1 LRYSLD
7 RLPAACHLKRAG
19 REPDCGEFPMSRSLK
34 SISVATVLF
43 AFVLSLHAQT
53 PAKHAMTF
61 DDLMAVQRVGEPQI
75 SPDGRAVVY
84 TVGTADMDANR
95 VAHDIWVVP
104 TAPGSQPRRL
114 TQTGH
119 DTRPQ
124 WSPDGKSIAFLSSR
138 EGAPQVY
145 VMSAQGG
152 NAKKITSLS
161 TGADNEKWSPDGRW
175 VAFTS
180 SVFPDC
186 AGDACNRA
194 RDDAAE
200 KSKVKA
206 RVYDHLLYRHWVHWS
221 DGKRSHLFLVA
232 ANGGAPR
239 DVTPRAD
246 YDVPPDERGDANDF
260 AFSPDGK
267 ELCFTAVTDRP
278 EAISTNGDLFV
289 VPTSGG
295 EPKRITS
302 NPGFDGHPSYSP
314 DGRFIAYHSQKT
326 PEYESDR
333 WRLMLYD
340 RTAGT
345 DAEVAGS
352 LDRNVDEIVWSPDS
366 KEIYFTATSEAEQ
379 PIYEIAAAPGSTA
392 QEILKDSFNESIS
405 FSKDGATVAFLRSSV
420 AAPAEVFASR
430 SDGTGARQISTHNA
444 ARLASIDMSPP
455 ESFWYEG
462 AGGTRIHGM
471 LIRPP
476 HFDPSRKYPLLLLV
490 HGGPQSLWTDSW
502 GYRWNEELFAAP
514 GYVAVMINPRGSTG
528 YGQKFTDE
536 ITDDWG
542 GRVYE
547 DLMKGVDYVIGKYSF
562 IDQSRVAAAGGSY
575 GGYMIDWMATHTGRF
590 KVLISHAGVYDKTSM
605 YGATEEL
612 WFEEHDM
619 AGTPWTHPES
629 YQKWS
634 PSTYAGD
641 LSKYRTPTL
650 VICGELDYRVPYT
663 QSLEFFTALQR
674 QNVPSKLVVY
684 PDEGHWIL
692 KPQNSQLWYKTFSDW
707 LAAYLE

>member
-1 LRYSLD
+1 MHLKPKSLVYSLIV
-7 RLPAACHLKRAG
+7 LASSARAQ
-19 REPDCGEFPMSRSLK
+19 
-34 SISVATVLF
+34 A
-43 AFVLSLHAQT
+43 

-84 TVGTADMDANR
+84 TVGTTDMETNR
-95 VAHDIWVVP
+95 IAHNIWVVS
-104 TAPGSQPRRL
+104 TAPGSQPRQL
-114 TQTGH
+114 TQSGH

-138 EGAPQVY
+138 EGAIQVY
-145 VMSAQGG
+145 VMPAQGG

-175 VAFTS
+175 LAFTS

-186 AGDACNRA
+186 ADDACNRA

-206 RVYDHLLYRHWVHWS
+206 RSYDHLLYRHWVHWS

-239 DVTPRAD
+239 DLTVHAD

-278 EAISTNGDLFV
+278 EAISTNGDLFLV
-289 VPTSGG
+289 STSGG
-295 EPKRITS
+295 DAKRITT
-302 NPGFDGHPSYSP
+302 NPGFDGHPGYSP
-314 DGRFIAYHSQKT
+314 DGRFIAYRSQKT

-340 RTAGT
+340 RAGGT
-345 DAEVAGS
+345 HTEVAES
-352 LDRNVDEIVWSPDS
+352 FDRSVEEIVWSPDS
-366 KEIYFTATSEAEQ
+366 KEIFFTATTEAEQ
-379 PIYEIAAAPGSTA
+379 PVYEIAAGPGSTPR
-392 QEILKDSFNESIS
+392 EIMKDSFNESVS
-405 FSKDGATVAFLRSSV
+405 VSADGGTLAFLRSSLV
-420 AAPAEVFASR
+420 APAEVFTSR
-430 SDGTGARQISTHNA
+430 SDGGATRQLSEHNA
-444 ARLASIDMSPP
+444 ARLASIDMNPP

-462 AGGTRIHGM
+462 AGGTRVQGM

-476 HFDPSRKYPLLLLV
+476 HFDASKKYPLLLLI
-490 HGGPQSLWTDSW
+490 HGGPQSLWADSW

-514 GYVAVMINPRGSTG
+514 GYVAAMINPRGSTG

-547 DLMKGVDYVIGKYSF
+547 DLMKGVDYVIGNYPYV
-562 IDQSRVAAAGGSY
+562 DGNRVAAAGGSY

-590 KVLISHAGVYDKTSM
+590 KVLISHAGVYDKTPM

-634 PSTYAGD
+634 PSTYAGE
-641 LSKYRTPTL
+641 LSKYKTPTL

-663 QSLEFFTALQR
+663 QSLEFFTAMQR

-692 KPQNSQLWYKTFSDW
+692 KPQNSRLWYKTFFDW

>member
-1 LRYSLD
+1 M
-7 RLPAACHLKRAG
+7 HLK
-19 REPDCGEFPMSRSLK
+19 SRPKSLVFFL
-34 SISVATVLF
+34 IAVASS
-43 AFVLSLHAQT
+43 AWAQG
-53 PAKHAMTF
+53 PSKHAMTF

-75 SPDGRAVVY
+75 SPDGRDVAY
-84 TVGTADMDANR
+84 TVGTTDMDTNR
-95 VAHDIWVVP
+95 IAHNIWVVS
-104 TAPGSQPRRL
+104 TSPGSQPRQL
-114 TQTGH
+114 TQSGH

-138 EGAPQVY
+138 EGPLQVY
-145 VMSAQGG
+145 VMRAQGG

-161 TGADNEKWSPDGRW
+161 TGADNEKWAPDGRW
-175 VAFTS
+175 LAFTS

-186 AGDACNRA
+186 ADDACNRA

-206 RVYDHLLYRHWVHWS
+206 RVYDHLLFRHWVHWS

-239 DVTPRAD
+239 DVTPHAD

-260 AFSPDGK
+260 AFSPDSK

-289 VPTSGG
+289 VSTSGG
-295 EPKRITS
+295 EAKRITS
-302 NPGFDGHPSYSP
+302 NPGFDGHPAYSP
-314 DGRFIAYHSQKT
+314 DGRFVAYHSQKT

-340 RTAGT
+340 RAGGT
-345 DAEVAGS
+345 HTEIAES
-352 LDRNVDEIVWSPDS
+352 FDRSVDEIVWSLDS
-366 KEIYFTATSEAEQ
+366 KRIYFTAVNEAEQ
-379 PIYEIAAAPGSTA
+379 PVYEIAATPGSTP
-392 QEILKDSFNESIS
+392 QEIVKNSFNEGIS
-405 FSKDGATVAFLRSSV
+405 LSADGSTLAFLRTSLI
-420 AAPAEVFASR
+420 APTEVFTSR
-430 SDGTGARQISTHNA
+430 SDGSIARQLSEHNA
-444 ARLASIDMSPP
+444 ARLASIDMNPP
-455 ESFWYEG
+455 EPFWYEG
-462 AGGTRIHGM
+462 AGGTRVQGM

-476 HFDPSRKYPLLLLV
+476 HFDVSKKYPLLLLI

-547 DLMKGVDYVIGKYSF
+547 DLMKGVDYVAGNYSYV
-562 IDQSRVAAAGGSY
+562 DASRVAAAGGSY
-575 GGYMIDWMATHTGRF
+575 GGYMIDWIATHTGRF
-590 KVLISHAGVYDKTSM
+590 KVLISHAGVYDKTAM

-634 PSTYAGD
+634 PSTYAGN
-641 LSKYRTPTL
+641 LGKYKTPTL

-692 KPQNSQLWYKTFSDW
+692 KPQNSRLWYKTFFEW

>member
-1 LRYSLD
+1 M
-7 RLPAACHLKRAG
+7 HLKRRPG
-19 REPDCGEFPMSRSLK
+19 IVVFSLIVIA
-34 SISVATVLF
+34 SS
-43 AFVLSLHAQT
+43 AQAQA
-53 PAKHAMTF
+53 PAKHSLTF

-84 TVGTADMDANR
+84 SVGTTDMDTNR
-95 VAHDIWVVP
+95 VAHNIWVAS
-104 TAPGSQPRRL
+104 TAPGNQPRQL
-114 TQTGH
+114 TQSGH

-138 EGAPQVY
+138 EGVTQVY
-145 VMSAQGG
+145 VMPAQGG
-152 NAKKITSLS
+152 NEKKITSLS
-161 TGADNEKWSPDGRW
+161 TGADNEKWAPDGRSI
-175 VAFTS
+175 AFTS

-186 AGDACNRA
+186 ADDACNRA

-206 RVYDHLLYRHWVHWS
+206 RSYDHLLYRHWVHWS

-232 ANGGAPR
+232 ASGGAPR
-239 DVTPRAD
+239 DLTAHAD

-260 AFSPDGK
+260 NFSPDSK

-278 EAISTNGDLFV
+278 EAISTNGDLFLV
-289 VPTSGG
+289 SANGG
-295 EPKRITS
+295 EPKRFTT
-302 NPGFDGHPSYSP
+302 NPGFDGHPAYSP

-326 PEYESDR
+326 PEYESDL

-340 RTAGT
+340 RAARTHT
-345 DAEVAGS
+345 QLAGS
-352 LDRNVDEIVWSPDS
+352 FDRSVDEIIWSPDS
-366 KEIYFTATSEAEQ
+366 KEIYFTATNEAEQ
-379 PIYEIAAAPGSTA
+379 PVYEIAAAPGSIPK
-392 QEILKDSFNESIS
+392 EVVKDSFNESIS
-405 FSKDGATVAFLRSSV
+405 LSADGNTFAFLRSSLV
-420 AAPAEVFASR
+420 APAEVFASR
-430 SDGTGARQISTHNA
+430 ADGAPARQLSQHNA
-444 ARLASIDMSPP
+444 ARLASIDMNPP
-455 ESFWYEG
+455 EPFWYEG
-462 AGGTRIHGM
+462 AGGTRIEGL

-476 HFDPSRKYPLLLLV
+476 HFDASKKYPLLLLI

-502 GYRWNEELFAAP
+502 GYRWNEELFASP
-514 GYVAVMINPRGSTG
+514 GYVAVLINPRGSTG

-542 GRVYE
+542 GRAYE
-547 DLMKGVDYVIGKYSF
+547 DLMKGVDYVVGSYPYV
-562 IDQSRVAAAGGSY
+562 DGNRVAAAGGSY
-575 GGYMIDWMATHTGRF
+575 GGYMIDWIATHTGRF
-590 KVLISHAGVYDKTSM
+590 KVLISHAGVYDKNSM

-619 AGTPWTHPES
+619 AGTPWTNPES
-629 YQKWS
+629 YRKWS
-634 PSTYAGD
+634 PSTYAAD
-641 LSKYRTPTL
+641 LAKYKTPTL

-663 QSLEFFTALQR
+663 QSLEFFTAMQR

-692 KPQNSQLWYKTFSDW
+692 KPQNSRLWYKNFFDW

>member
-1 LRYSLD
+1 MFIKTTPKSLAFF
-7 RLPAACHLKRAG
+7 L
-19 REPDCGEFPMSRSLK
+19 
-34 SISVATVLF
+34 VVLVSS
-43 AFVLSLHAQT
+43 ARAQT
-53 PAKHAMTF
+53 PSKHAMTF
-61 DDLMAVQRVGEPQI
+61 DDLAGMQRVGEPQI

-84 TVGTADMDANR
+84 TVGTADMDTNR
-95 VAHDIWVVP
+95 VAHNIWVVP
-104 TAPGSQPRRL
+104 TAAGSQPRQL

-124 WSPDGKSIAFLSSR
+124 WSPDGKTIAFLSGR
-138 EGAPQVY
+138 EGATQIYAIP
-145 VMSAQGG
+145 AQGG

-175 VAFTS
+175 IAFTS

-186 AGDACNRA
+186 ADDACNRA

-260 AFSPDGK
+260 NFSPDSK

-278 EAISTNGDLFV
+278 EAISTNGDLFL

-295 EPKRITS
+295 EPKRVTS
-302 NPGFDGHPSYSP
+302 NPGFDGHPVYSP
-314 DGRFIAYHSQKT
+314 DGRYIAYHSQKT

-340 RTAGT
+340 RAAGT
-345 DAEVAGS
+345 HTELAES
-352 LDRNVDEIVWSPDS
+352 FDRSVDEIVWSPDS
-366 KEIYFTATSEAEQ
+366 KHIYFTALNEEEQ
-379 PIYEIAAAPGSTA
+379 PVYDVAAAPGSTPR
-392 QEILKDSFNESIS
+392 QIVKDSFNESIS
-405 FSKDGATVAFLRSSV
+405 LSADGNSFAFLRS
-420 AAPAEVFASR
+420 ALIAPTEVFTSR
-430 SDGTGARQISTHNA
+430 SDGSAARQLSQHNA
-444 ARLASIDMSPP
+444 ARLASIDLNPP

-462 AGGTRIHGM
+462 AGGTRIQGM

-476 HFDPSRKYPLLLLV
+476 HFDASKKYPLLLLI

-547 DLMKGVDYVIGKYSF
+547 DLIKGVDYVIGNYSYV
-562 IDQSRVAAAGGSY
+562 DANRVAAAGGSY
-575 GGYMIDWMATHTGRF
+575 GGYMIDWIATHTGRF
-590 KVLISHAGVYDKTSM
+590 KVLISHAGVYDKTAM

-641 LSKYRTPTL
+641 LGKYKTPTL
-650 VICGELDYRVPYT
+650 VFCGELDYRVPYT
-663 QSLEFFTALQR
+663 QSLEFFTAMQR
-674 QNVPSKLVVY
+674 QNVPSRLVVY

-692 KPQNSQLWYKTFSDW
+692 KPQNSRLWYKTFSDW

>member
-1 LRYSLD
+1 M
-7 RLPAACHLKRAG
+7 HLKSSSKSLVFFLIVLASSARAQG
-19 REPDCGEFPMSRSLK
+19 PS
-34 SISVATVLF
+34 
-43 AFVLSLHAQT
+43 
-53 PAKHAMTF
+53 KHAMTF
-61 DDLMAVQRVGEPQI
+61 ADLMAVQRVGEPQI
-75 SPDGRAVVY
+75 SPDGRDVAY
-84 TVGTADMDANR
+84 TVGATDMDTNR
-95 VAHDIWVVP
+95 IAHNIWGVS
-104 TAPGSQPRRL
+104 TSPGSQPRQL
-114 TQTGH
+114 TQSGH

-138 EGAPQVY
+138 EGPPQVY
-145 VMSAQGG
+145 VMRAQGG

-175 VAFTS
+175 LAFTS

-186 AGDACNRA
+186 ADDACNRA

-206 RVYDHLLYRHWVHWS
+206 RVYDHLLYRHWVHWN

-260 AFSPDGK
+260 AFSPDSK

-289 VPTSGG
+289 VSTSGG
-295 EPKRITS
+295 EAKRITS
-302 NPGFDGHPSYSP
+302 NPGFDGHPAYSP

-340 RTAGT
+340 RAGGT
-345 DAEVAGS
+345 HTEMAES
-352 LDRNVDEIVWSPDS
+352 FDRSVDEIVWSPDS
-366 KEIYFTATSEAEQ
+366 KEIYFTAVNEAEQ
-379 PIYEIAAAPGSTA
+379 PVYEIAAAPGGTP
-392 QEILKDSFNESIS
+392 QEIVKNSFNEGIS
-405 FSKDGATVAFLRSSV
+405 LSADGGTLAFLRSSLV
-420 AAPAEVFASR
+420 APTEVFVSR
-430 SDGTGARQISTHNA
+430 SDGSGARQLSEHNA
-444 ARLASIDMSPP
+444 ARLASIDINPP

-462 AGGTRIHGM
+462 AGGTRVHGM

-476 HFDPSRKYPLLLLV
+476 HFDASKKYPLLLLI
-490 HGGPQSLWTDSW
+490 HGGPQSLWADSW

-547 DLMKGVDYVIGKYSF
+547 DLMKGVDYVAGNYSYV
-562 IDQSRVAAAGGSY
+562 DASRVAAAGGSY
-575 GGYMIDWMATHTGRF
+575 GGYMIDWIATHTGRF
-590 KVLISHAGVYDKTSM
+590 KALISHAGVYDKTAM

-641 LSKYRTPTL
+641 LGKYKTPTL

-674 QNVPSKLVVY
+674 QNVPSKIVVY

-692 KPQNSQLWYKTFSDW
+692 KPQNSQLWYKTFFEW

>member
-1 LRYSLD
+1 
-7 RLPAACHLKRAG
+7 
-19 REPDCGEFPMSRSLK
+19 
-34 SISVATVLF
+34 
-43 AFVLSLHAQT
+43 
-53 PAKHAMTF
+53 
-61 DDLMAVQRVGEPQI
+61 
-75 SPDGRAVVY
+75 
-84 TVGTADMDANR
+84 
-95 VAHDIWVVP
+95 
-104 TAPGSQPRRL
+104 
-114 TQTGH
+114 
-119 DTRPQ
+119 
-124 WSPDGKSIAFLSSR
+124 
-138 EGAPQVY
+138 
-145 VMSAQGG
+145 
-152 NAKKITSLS
+152 
-161 TGADNEKWSPDGRW
+161 
-175 VAFTS
+175 
-180 SVFPDC
+180 
-186 AGDACNRA
+186 
-194 RDDAAE
+194 
-200 KSKVKA
+200 
-206 RVYDHLLYRHWVHWS
+206 
-221 DGKRSHLFLVA
+221 VA
-232 ANGGAPR
+232 ANGGVQR
-239 DVTPRAD
+239 DVTAHAD

-260 AFSPDGK
+260 AFSPDSK
-267 ELCFTAVTDRP
+267 EICFTAVTDRP
-278 EAISTNGDLFV
+278 EAISTNGDLFLV
-289 VPTSGG
+289 ATSGG
-295 EPKRITS
+295 DPKRITS
-302 NPGFDGHPSYSP
+302 NPGFDGHPAYSP

-345 DAEVAGS
+345 HAEVAES
-352 LDRNVDEIVWSPDS
+352 FDRNVDEIVWSPDS
-366 KEIYFTATSEAEQ
+366 KQIYFTATSEAEQ
-379 PIYEIAAAPGSTA
+379 PIYEIAAAPGSTP

-405 FSKDGATVAFLRSSV
+405 FSRDGGTVAFLRSSV
-420 AAPAEVFASR
+420 AAPAEVFAAR
-430 SDGTGARQISTHNA
+430 ADGTDARQLSQHNA
-444 ARLASIDMSPP
+444 ARLASIDMNAP

-462 AGGTRIHGM
+462 AGGTRNEGM

-476 HFDPSRKYPLLLLV
+476 HFDPSRKYPLLLLI

-547 DLMKGVDYVIGKYSF
+547 DLMKGVDYVVEKYPYV
-562 IDQSRVAAAGGSY
+562 DANRVAAAGGSY

-619 AGTPWTHPES
+619 AGTPWTNPES

-634 PSTYAGD
+634 PSTYAGN
-641 LSKYRTPTL
+641 LSKYKTPTL
-650 VICGELDYRVPYT
+650 LICGELDYRVPYT

-692 KPQNSQLWYKTFSDW
+692 KPQNSQLWYKTFFEW

>member
-1 LRYSLD
+1 M
-7 RLPAACHLKRAG
+7 RLKPAYLV
-19 REPDCGEFPMSRSLK
+19 F
-34 SISVATVLF
+34 F
-43 AFVLSLHAQT
+43 LSTLAPSSQAQA
-53 PAKHAMTF
+53 PAKHMMTF
-61 DDLMAVQRVGEPQI
+61 NDLAAMQRVGEAQI

-84 TVGTADMDANR
+84 TVGTTDMDANR
-95 VAHDIWVVP
+95 IAHDIWIVS
-104 TAPGSQPRRL
+104 TAPGSQPRQL
-114 TQTGH
+114 TQTGQ

-124 WSPDGKSIAFLSSR
+124 WSPDGKSIAFLSSGD
-138 EGAPQVY
+138 GATEVY
-145 VMSAQGG
+145 VMPAQGG
-152 NAKKITSLS
+152 NANKITSLS

-175 VAFTS
+175 IAFTS
-180 SVFPDC
+180 NVFPDC
-186 AGDACNRA
+186 ADDECNHA

-200 KSKVKA
+200 KNKVKA
-206 RVYDHLLYRHWVHWS
+206 RAYDRLLYRHWVHWS

-232 ANGGAPR
+232 ATGGALR
-239 DVTPRAD
+239 DMTPRAD
-246 YDVPPDERGDANDF
+246 FDVPPDQRGDANDF
-260 AFSPDGK
+260 AFSPDSK

-278 EAISTNGDLFV
+278 EAISTNGDLFL

-302 NPGFDGHPSYSP
+302 NPGFDGHPAYSP

-340 RTAGT
+340 RAGGT
-345 DAEVAGS
+345 HREVGES
-352 LDRNVDEIVWSPDS
+352 FDRSVDEIVWSPDS
-366 KEIYFTATSEAEQ
+366 KKLYFTAANEAEQ
-379 PIYEIAAAPGSTA
+379 PIYEIAAAPGSTPR
-392 QEILKDSFNESIS
+392 EIVKDSVNEGIS
-405 FSKDGATVAFLRSSV
+405 QSADGSTFAFLRSSLV
-420 AAPAEVFASR
+420 APAEVFASR
-430 SDGTGARQISTHNA
+430 SDGSGTSQLSHQNV
-444 ARLASIDMSPP
+444 ARLASIEMNRP

-462 AGGTRIHGM
+462 AGGTRIQGM

-476 HFDPSRKYPLLLLV
+476 HFDASKKYPVLLLI
-490 HGGPQSLWTDSW
+490 HGGPQSLWNDSW

-514 GYVAVMINPRGSTG
+514 GYVAVMINPRGSTS

-542 GRVYE
+542 GRAYE
-547 DLMKGVDYVIGKYSF
+547 DLMKGVDYVIAKYSF
-562 IDQSRVAAAGGSY
+562 VDANRTAAAGGSY
-575 GGYMIDWMATHTGRF
+575 GGYMIDWIATHTGRF
-590 KVLISHAGVYDKTSM
+590 KALVSHAGVYDKTAM

-641 LSKYRTPTL
+641 LSKYKTPTL

-674 QNVPSKLVVY
+674 QNVPSKLVVF

-692 KPQNSQLWYKTFSDW
+692 KPQNSQLWYKTFFEW

>member
-1 LRYSLD
+1 M
-7 RLPAACHLKRAG
+7 HLK
-19 REPDCGEFPMSRSLK
+19 SRPKSL
-34 SISVATVLF
+34 VLF
-43 AFVLSLHAQT
+43 LIALATSAWAQNPT
-53 PAKHAMTF
+53 KHAMTF

-84 TVGTADMDANR
+84 TVGATDMDANR
-95 VAHDIWVVP
+95 VAHNVWVVS
-104 TAPGSQPRRL
+104 TAPGSQPRQL

-124 WSPDGKSIAFLSSR
+124 WSPDGKTIAFLSSR

-145 VMSAQGG
+145 VMPAQGG

-161 TGADNEKWSPDGRW
+161 TGADNEKWSPDGRSI
-175 VAFTS
+175 AFTS
-180 SVFPDC
+180 GVFPDC
-186 AGDACNRA
+186 PDDACNRA

-206 RVYDHLLYRHWVHWS
+206 RAYDHLLFRHWVHWS

-232 ANGGAPR
+232 ATGGTPR
-239 DVTPRAD
+239 DLTPHAD
-246 YDVPPDERGDANDF
+246 YDVPPDERGDPNDF
-260 AFSPDGK
+260 NFSPDGK

-278 EAISTNGDLFV
+278 EAISTNGDLFL
-289 VPTSGG
+289 VPTTGG
-295 EPKRITS
+295 EPKRITT
-302 NPGFDGHPSYSP
+302 NPGFDGHPAYSP

-340 RTAGT
+340 RATGT
-345 DAEVAGS
+345 QIEAAPSFDHSA
-352 LDRNVDEIVWSPDS
+352 DEIAWSPDS
-366 KEIYFTATSEAEQ
+366 KKIFFTATSEAEQ
-379 PIYEIAAAPGSTA
+379 PVYEIAPAPGSMPR
-392 QEILKDSFNESIS
+392 EILKDSFNEGIS
-405 FSKDGATVAFLRSSV
+405 FSADGNNLAFLRSSLI
-420 AAPAEVFASR
+420 APAEVFTSQ
-430 SDGTGARQISTHNA
+430 SDGSSARQISQHNA
-444 ARLASIDMSPP
+444 ARLASIDMNPP
-455 ESFWYEG
+455 EPFWYEG
-462 AGGTRIHGM
+462 AGGTRIEGL

-476 HFDPSRKYPLLLLV
+476 RFDASKKYPLLLLI

-502 GYRWNEELFAAP
+502 GYRWNEEMFASP
-514 GYVAVMINPRGSTG
+514 GYVAVLINPRGSTG

-547 DLMKGVDYVIGKYSF
+547 DLMKGVDYVVGTYPYV
-562 IDQSRVAAAGGSY
+562 DGSRVAAAGGSY

-590 KVLISHAGVYDKTSM
+590 KALISHAGVYDQAAM

-619 AGTPWTHPES
+619 AGTPWTNPES
-629 YQKWS
+629 YRKWS

-641 LSKYRTPTL
+641 LVKYKTPTL

-663 QSLEFFTALQR
+663 QSLAFFTAMQR

-692 KPQNSQLWYKTFSDW
+692 KPQNSQLWYKNFFDW
-707 LAAYLE
+707 LAAYME

>member
-1 LRYSLD
+1 M
-7 RLPAACHLKRAG
+7 HLKSRPESLVIFLIVFASSARAQ
-19 REPDCGEFPMSRSLK
+19 
-34 SISVATVLF
+34 V
-43 AFVLSLHAQT
+43 
-53 PAKHAMTF
+53 PAKRAMTF
-61 DDLMAVQRVGEPQI
+61 DDLAAVQRVGEPQI
-75 SPDGRAVVY
+75 SLDGRAVVY
-84 TVGTADMDANR
+84 TVGTTDMDTNR
-95 VAHDIWVVP
+95 VAHNIWVVP
-104 TAPGSQPRRL
+104 TAPGSQPRQL
-114 TQTGH
+114 TQSGH

-124 WSPDGKSIAFLSSR
+124 WSPDGKTIAFLSNR
-138 EGAPQVY
+138 EGVTQIYAMP
-145 VMSAQGG
+145 AQGG

-175 VAFTS
+175 IAFTS

-186 AGDACNRA
+186 PDDACNRA

-232 ANGGAPR
+232 ASGGAAR
-239 DVTPRAD
+239 DLTPRAD

-260 AFSPDGK
+260 NFSPDSK
-267 ELCFTAVTDRP
+267 ELCFTAVADRP
-278 EAISTNGDLFV
+278 EAISTNGDLFLV
-289 VPTSGG
+289 STSGG

-302 NPGFDGHPSYSP
+302 NPGFDGHPAYSP
-314 DGRFIAYHSQKT
+314 DGRYIAYHSQKT

-333 WRLMLYD
+333 WRLMLFD
-340 RTAGT
+340 RAAGT
-345 DAEVAGS
+345 HAEAAES
-352 LDRNVDEIVWSPDS
+352 FDRSVDEIVWSPDS
-366 KEIYFTATSEAEQ
+366 KQIYFTAVNEAEQ
-379 PIYEIAAAPGSTA
+379 PVYEIAAASGSTPR
-392 QEILKDSFNESIS
+392 EIVKDSFNESITIAA
-405 FSKDGATVAFLRSSV
+405 DGNTFAFLRSSLT
-420 AAPAEVFASR
+420 APAEVFTAR
-430 SDGTGARQISTHNA
+430 NDGTAARELSQHNA
-444 ARLASIDMSPP
+444 ARLASIDMNPP

-462 AGGTRIHGM
+462 AGGTRVQGM

-476 HFDPSRKYPLLLLV
+476 HFDASKKYPLLLLI

-514 GYVAVMINPRGSTG
+514 GYVAVLINPRGSTG

-547 DLMKGVDYVIGKYSF
+547 DLMKGVDYVLGNYPYV
-562 IDQSRVAAAGGSY
+562 DASRVAAAGGSY
-575 GGYMIDWMATHTGRF
+575 GGYMIDWIATHTGRF

-641 LSKYRTPTL
+641 LGKYKTPTL

-674 QNVPSKLVVY
+674 QNVPSKIVVY

-692 KPQNSQLWYKTFSDW
+692 KPQNSRLWYKTFSDW

>member
-1 LRYSLD
+1 M
-7 RLPAACHLKRAG
+7 HLKPKSLAFFLIVLASSARAQ
-19 REPDCGEFPMSRSLK
+19 
-34 SISVATVLF
+34 A
-43 AFVLSLHAQT
+43 

-75 SPDGRAVVY
+75 SPDGRSVVY
-84 TVGTADMDANR
+84 TVGTTDMDTNR
-95 VAHDIWVVP
+95 IAHNIWVVS
-104 TAPGSQPRRL
+104 TTPGSQLRQL

-124 WSPDGKSIAFLSSR
+124 WSPDGKSIAFLSNR
-138 EGAPQVY
+138 EGATQVY
-145 VMSAQGG
+145 VMPAQGG

-175 VAFTS
+175 LAFTS
-180 SVFPDC
+180 GVFPDC
-186 AGDACNRA
+186 ADDACNRA

-206 RVYDHLLYRHWVHWS
+206 RAYDHLLYRHWVHWS

-232 ANGGAPR
+232 ANGGSPR
-239 DVTPRAD
+239 DLTVHAD

-260 AFSPDGK
+260 AFSPDSK

-278 EAISTNGDLFV
+278 EAISTNGDLFLV
-289 VPTSGG
+289 STSGG
-295 EPKRITS
+295 DAKRITS
-302 NPGFDGHPSYSP
+302 NPGFDGHPVYSP
-314 DGRFIAYHSQKT
+314 DGRFIAYRSQKT
-326 PEYESDR
+326 PEYESDH

-340 RTAGT
+340 RAGGT
-345 DAEVAGS
+345 HTEVAGS
-352 LDRNVDEIVWSPDS
+352 FDRSVEEIVWSPDS
-366 KEIYFTATSEAEQ
+366 KEIFFTAVNEAEQ
-379 PIYEIAAAPGSTA
+379 PVYEIAAAPGSTPR
-392 QEILKDSFNESIS
+392 EIMKDSFNESVS
-405 FSKDGATVAFLRSSV
+405 VSADGGTIAFLRSSLV
-420 AAPAEVFASR
+420 APAEVFTSR
-430 SDGTGARQISTHNA
+430 SDGSAARQLSEHNA
-444 ARLASIDMSPP
+444 VRRASIDMNPP

-462 AGGTRIHGM
+462 AGGTRVQGI

-476 HFDPSRKYPLLLLV
+476 HFDASKKYPLLLLI
-490 HGGPQSLWTDSW
+490 HGGPQSLWADSW

-547 DLMKGVDYVIGKYSF
+547 DLMKGVDYVIGNYPYV
-562 IDQSRVAAAGGSY
+562 DANRVAAAGGSY
-575 GGYMIDWMATHTGRF
+575 GGYMIDWIATHTGRF
-590 KVLISHAGVYDKTSM
+590 KVLISHAGVYDKTAM

-634 PSTYAGD
+634 PSTYAGE
-641 LSKYRTPTL
+641 LGKYKTPTL

-663 QSLEFFTALQR
+663 QSLEFFTAMQR

-692 KPQNSQLWYKTFSDW
+692 KPQNSRLWYKTFFDW

>member
-1 LRYSLD
+1 M
-7 RLPAACHLKRAG
+7 HLK
-19 REPDCGEFPMSRSLK
+19 PK
-34 SISVATVLF
+34 SCVVF
-43 AFVLSLHAQT
+43 MFFFVSSAHAQA

-61 DDLMAVQRVGEPQI
+61 EDLMAVERVGEPQI
-75 SPDGRAVVY
+75 SSDGRTVVY
-84 TVGTADMDANR
+84 TLGSAEMDGNR
-95 VAHDIWVVP
+95 IAHDIWVVS
-104 TAPGSQPRRL
+104 TAPGSQPRRV

-124 WSPDGKSIAFLSSR
+124 WSPDGKSIAFLSTR
-138 EGAPQVY
+138 EGASEVY
-145 VMSAQGG
+145 VMPAQGG

-161 TGADNEKWSPDGRW
+161 TGADNEKWSPDGKW
-175 VAFTS
+175 LAFTS

-186 AGDACNRA
+186 ADDACNRA
-194 RDDAAE
+194 RDGATE

-206 RVYDHLLYRHWVHWS
+206 RIYDHLLYRHWVHWS

-232 ANGGAPR
+232 ANGGTPR
-239 DVTPRAD
+239 DVTLHAD

-260 AFSPDGK
+260 AFSPDSK

-302 NPGFDGHPSYSP
+302 NPGFDGHPAYSP

-333 WRLMLYD
+333 WRLMLYE
-340 RTAGT
+340 RAAGT
-345 DAEVAGS
+345 HTEVAES
-352 LDRNVDEIVWSPDS
+352 FDRSADEIIWSPDS
-366 KEIYFTATSEAEQ
+366 KEIFFTATSQAEQ
-379 PIYEIAAAPGSTA
+379 PIYEIAAAPGSTPR
-392 QEILKDSFNESIS
+392 ELLKDSFNEG
-405 FSKDGATVAFLRSSV
+405 FSLSADGGTFAFLRSSV
-420 AAPAEVFASR
+420 NAPAEVFASR
-430 SDGTGARQISTHNA
+430 SDGSGARQLSQHNA
-444 ARLASIDMSPP
+444 ARLASIDMNPP

-462 AGGTRIHGM
+462 AGGARIQGM

-476 HFDPSRKYPLLLLV
+476 HFDASRKYPLLLLI

-514 GYVAVMINPRGSTG
+514 GYVAVMINPRGSTS
-528 YGQKFTDE
+528 YGQQFTDE
-536 ITDDWG
+536 ITNDWG

-547 DLMKGVDYVIGKYSF
+547 DLMKGVDYVIEKYSF
-562 IDQSRVAAAGGSY
+562 VDQTRVAAAGGSY
-575 GGYMIDWMATHTGRF
+575 GGYMIDWIATHTGRF

-634 PSTYAGD
+634 PSTYAGE
-641 LSKYRTPTL
+641 LSKYKTPTL

-692 KPQNSQLWYKTFSDW
+692 KPQNSQLWYKTFFDW

>member
-1 LRYSLD
+1 MD
-7 RLPAACHLKRAG
+7 
-19 REPDCGEFPMSRSLK
+19 LK
-34 SISVATVLF
+34 SRPGTFVIFLIVF
-43 AFVLSLHAQT
+43 ASSARAQA
-53 PAKHAMTF
+53 PSKRAMTF
-61 DDLMAVQRVGEPQI
+61 DDLAAVQRVGEPQI

-84 TVGTADMDANR
+84 TVGTTDMDTNR
-95 VAHDIWVVP
+95 VAHNIWVVP
-104 TAPGSQPRRL
+104 TAPGSQPRQL
-114 TQTGH
+114 TQSGH

-124 WSPDGKSIAFLSSR
+124 WSPDGKTIAFLSNR
-138 EGAPQVY
+138 EGVTQIYAMP
-145 VMSAQGG
+145 AQGG
-152 NAKKITSLS
+152 STKKITSLS

-175 VAFTS
+175 IAFTS

-186 AGDACNRA
+186 ADDACNRA

-239 DVTPRAD
+239 DLTPRAD

-260 AFSPDGK
+260 NFSPDSK

-278 EAISTNGDLFV
+278 EAISTNGDLFL

-302 NPGFDGHPSYSP
+302 NPGFDGHPAYSP
-314 DGRFIAYHSQKT
+314 DGRYIAYHSQKT

-333 WRLMLYD
+333 WRLMLFD
-340 RTAGT
+340 RAAATHT
-345 DAEVAGS
+345 EVAGS
-352 LDRNVDEIVWSPDS
+352 FDRNVDEIVWSPDS

-379 PIYEIAAAPGSTA
+379 PVYEIAPASGSTPR
-392 QEILKDSFNESIS
+392 EIVKDSFNESVS
-405 FSKDGATVAFLRSSV
+405 LDADGNTLAFLRSSLT
-420 AAPAEVFASR
+420 APAEVFTAR
-430 SDGTGARQISTHNA
+430 SDGTSARQLSQHNA
-444 ARLASIDMSPP
+444 ARLASIDMNPP
-455 ESFWYEG
+455 EPFWYEG
-462 AGGTRIHGM
+462 AGGTRVQGM

-476 HFDPSRKYPLLLLV
+476 HFDASKKYPLLLLI

-514 GYVAVMINPRGSTG
+514 GYVAVLINPRGSTG

-547 DLMKGVDYVIGKYSF
+547 DLMKGVDYVIGNYPYV
-562 IDQSRVAAAGGSY
+562 DGNRVAAAGGSY
-575 GGYMIDWMATHTGRF
+575 GGYMIDWIATHTGRF

-641 LSKYRTPTL
+641 LSKYKTPTL

-674 QNVPSKLVVY
+674 QNVPSKIVVY

-692 KPQNSQLWYKTFSDW
+692 KPQNSRLWYKTFSDW

>member
-1 LRYSLD
+1 M
-7 RLPAACHLKRAG
+7 HLKSRPESLVIFLIVFASSARAQ
-19 REPDCGEFPMSRSLK
+19 
-34 SISVATVLF
+34 V
-43 AFVLSLHAQT
+43 
-53 PAKHAMTF
+53 PAKRAMTF
-61 DDLMAVQRVGEPQI
+61 DDLAAVQRVGDAQI

-84 TVGTADMDANR
+84 TVGTTDMDTNR
-95 VAHDIWVVP
+95 VAHNIWVIP
-104 TAPGSQPRRL
+104 TAPGSQPRQL
-114 TQTGH
+114 TQSGH

-124 WSPDGKSIAFLSSR
+124 WSPDGKTIAFLSNR
-138 EGAPQVY
+138 EGVTQIYAMP
-145 VMSAQGG
+145 AQGG

-175 VAFTS
+175 IAFTS

-186 AGDACNRA
+186 PDDACNRA

-232 ANGGAPR
+232 ASGGAPR
-239 DVTPRAD
+239 DLTPRAD

-260 AFSPDGK
+260 NFSPDSK
-267 ELCFTAVTDRP
+267 ELCFTAVADRP
-278 EAISTNGDLFV
+278 EAITTNGDLFL

-302 NPGFDGHPSYSP
+302 NPGFDGHPTYSP
-314 DGRFIAYHSQKT
+314 DGRYIAYHSQKT

-333 WRLMLYD
+333 WRLMIFD
-340 RTAGT
+340 RAAGT
-345 DAEVAGS
+345 HVEVAES
-352 LDRNVDEIVWSPDS
+352 FDRSVDEIVWSPDS
-366 KEIYFTATSEAEQ
+366 KQIYFTAVNEAEQ
-379 PIYEIAAAPGSTA
+379 PVYEIAAASGSTPR
-392 QEILKDSFNESIS
+392 EIVKDSFNESITIAA
-405 FSKDGATVAFLRSSV
+405 DGNTFAFLRSSLT
-420 AAPAEVFASR
+420 APAEVFTAR
-430 SDGTGARQISTHNA
+430 SDGTAARELSQHNA
-444 ARLASIDMSPP
+444 ARLASIDMNPP

-462 AGGTRIHGM
+462 AGGTRVQGM

-476 HFDPSRKYPLLLLV
+476 HFDASKKYPLLLLI

-514 GYVAVMINPRGSTG
+514 GYVAVLINPRGSTG

-547 DLMKGVDYVIGKYSF
+547 DLMKGVDYVIGNYPYV
-562 IDQSRVAAAGGSY
+562 DASRVAAAGGSY
-575 GGYMIDWMATHTGRF
+575 GGYMIDWIATHTGRF

-641 LSKYRTPTL
+641 LGKYKTPTL

-674 QNVPSKLVVY
+674 QNVPSKIVVY

-692 KPQNSQLWYKTFSDW
+692 KPQNSRLWYKTFSDW

>member
-1 LRYSLD
+1 MRSNSNLGPVIFSVFV
-7 RLPAACHLKRAG
+7 AAV
-19 REPDCGEFPMSRSLK
+19 S
-34 SISVATVLF
+34 
-43 AFVLSLHAQT
+43 AFAQT
-53 PAKHAMTF
+53 PPRHAMTF
-61 DDLMAVQRVGEPQI
+61 EDLMAVQRVGEPQI

-84 TVGTADMDANR
+84 TIGTADMDTNR
-95 VAHDIWVVP
+95 IAHNVWLVA
-104 TAPGSQPRRL
+104 TAPGSQPRQL
-114 TQTGH
+114 TDSGH

-138 EGAPQVY
+138 EGTTAVY
-145 VMSAQGG
+145 VIPAKGG
-152 NAKKITSLS
+152 SAKKITSLS

-175 VAFTS
+175 IAFTS

-186 AGDACNRA
+186 ADDACNRA
-194 RDDAAE
+194 RDDAAD

-206 RVYDHLLYRHWVHWS
+206 RAYDHLLYRHWTHWN

-232 ANGGAPR
+232 ANGGVPR
-239 DVTPRAD
+239 DVTAHAD

-260 AFSPDGK
+260 AFSPDSK
-267 ELCFTAVTDRP
+267 EICFTAVTDRP
-278 EAISTNGDLFV
+278 EAISTNGDLFTV
-289 VPTSGG
+289 AVSGG
-295 EPKRITS
+295 EAKRITS
-302 NPGFDGHPSYSP
+302 NPGFDGHPAYSP
-314 DGRFIAYHSQKT
+314 DGRWIAYHSQAT

-340 RTAGT
+340 RAAGT
-345 DAEVAGS
+345 HTEAAESFDRSVDEVA
-352 LDRNVDEIVWSPDS
+352 WAPDS
-366 KEIYFTATSEAEQ
+366 KKIFFTANDEAEQ
-379 PIYEIAAAPGSTA
+379 PVYEIAAAPGSMPR
-392 QEILKDSFNESIS
+392 QVLKDSFNENISIS
-405 FSKDGATVAFLRSSV
+405 NDGTTIAFLRSSLV
-420 AAPAEVFASR
+420 APAEVFTSR
-430 SDGTGARQISTHNA
+430 SDGTGAQQLSQHNA
-444 ARLASIDMSPP
+444 ARLASVEMNPP
-455 ESFWYEG
+455 EPFWYEG
-462 AGGTRIHGM
+462 AGGTRIQGM

-476 HFDPSRKYPLLLLV
+476 HFDAARKYPLLLLI

-547 DLMKGVDYVIGKYSF
+547 DLMKGVDFVVEKYPYV
-562 IDQSRVAAAGGSY
+562 DASRVAAAGGSY
-575 GGYMIDWMATHTGRF
+575 GGYMIDWIATHTARF
-590 KVLISHAGVYDKTSM
+590 KVLISHAGVYDKNAM
-605 YGATEEL
+605 YGSTEEL

-619 AGTPWTHPES
+619 KGTPWTNPAS

-641 LSKYRTPTL
+641 LGKYKTPTL

>member
-1 LRYSLD
+1 MD
-7 RLPAACHLKRAG
+7 RAAERFSSMHLKSRPESLVIFLIVFASSARAQ
-19 REPDCGEFPMSRSLK
+19 
-34 SISVATVLF
+34 V
-43 AFVLSLHAQT
+43 
-53 PAKHAMTF
+53 PAKRAMTF
-61 DDLMAVQRVGEPQI
+61 DDLAAVQRVGDAQI

-84 TVGTADMDANR
+84 TVGTTDMDTNR
-95 VAHDIWVVP
+95 VAHNIWVIP
-104 TAPGSQPRRL
+104 TAPGSQPRQL
-114 TQTGH
+114 TQSGH

-124 WSPDGKSIAFLSSR
+124 WSPDGKTIAFLSNR
-138 EGAPQVY
+138 EGVTQIYAMP
-145 VMSAQGG
+145 AQGG

-175 VAFTS
+175 IAFTS

-186 AGDACNRA
+186 PDDACNRA

-232 ANGGAPR
+232 ASGGAPR
-239 DVTPRAD
+239 DLTPRAD

-260 AFSPDGK
+260 NFSPDSK
-267 ELCFTAVTDRP
+267 ELCFTAVADRP
-278 EAISTNGDLFV
+278 EAITTNGDLFL

-302 NPGFDGHPSYSP
+302 NPGFDGHPTYSP
-314 DGRFIAYHSQKT
+314 DGRYIAYHSQKT

-333 WRLMLYD
+333 WRLMIFD
-340 RTAGT
+340 RAAGT
-345 DAEVAGS
+345 HVEVAES
-352 LDRNVDEIVWSPDS
+352 FDRSVDEIVWSPDS
-366 KEIYFTATSEAEQ
+366 KQIYFTAVNEAEQ
-379 PIYEIAAAPGSTA
+379 PVYEIAAASGSTPR
-392 QEILKDSFNESIS
+392 EIVKDSFNESITIAA
-405 FSKDGATVAFLRSSV
+405 DGNTFAFLRSSLT
-420 AAPAEVFASR
+420 APAEVFTAR
-430 SDGTGARQISTHNA
+430 SDGTAARELSQHNA
-444 ARLASIDMSPP
+444 ARLASIDMNPP

-462 AGGTRIHGM
+462 AGGTRVQGM

-476 HFDPSRKYPLLLLV
+476 HFDASKKYPLLLLI

-514 GYVAVMINPRGSTG
+514 GYVAVLINPRGSTG

-547 DLMKGVDYVIGKYSF
+547 DLMKGVDYVIGNYPYV
-562 IDQSRVAAAGGSY
+562 DASRVAAAGGSY
-575 GGYMIDWMATHTGRF
+575 GGYMIDWIATHTGRF

-641 LSKYRTPTL
+641 LGKYKTPTL

-674 QNVPSKLVVY
+674 QNVPSKIVVY

-692 KPQNSQLWYKTFSDW
+692 KPQNSRLWYKTFSDW

>member
-1 LRYSLD
+1 M
-7 RLPAACHLKRAG
+7 HLKFSPGSCVFFLIALVSSAR
-19 REPDCGEFPMSRSLK
+19 
-34 SISVATVLF
+34 
-43 AFVLSLHAQT
+43 AQT
-53 PAKHAMTF
+53 PSKRAMTF
-61 DDLMAVQRVGEPQI
+61 DDLAAMQRVGEPQI
-75 SPDGRAVVY
+75 SPDGRAVAY
-84 TVGTADMDANR
+84 TVGITDMDSNR
-95 VAHDIWVVP
+95 VAHNIWVVS
-104 TAPGSQPRRL
+104 TAQGSQPRQL
-114 TQTGH
+114 TQGGH

-124 WSPDGKSIAFLSSR
+124 WSPDGKTIAFLSNR
-138 EGAPQVY
+138 EGVTQIYAMP
-145 VMSAQGG
+145 AQGG
-152 NAKKITSLS
+152 SAKKITSLS
-161 TGADNEKWSPDGRW
+161 TGVDNEKWSPDGRW
-175 VAFTS
+175 IAFTS

-186 AGDACNRA
+186 PDDACNRM

-206 RVYDHLLYRHWVHWS
+206 RAYEHLLYRHWVHWS

-232 ANGGAPR
+232 ANGGVPR
-239 DVTPRAD
+239 DLTPHAD

-260 AFSPDGK
+260 NFSPDGK

-278 EAISTNGDLFV
+278 EAISTNGDLFL
-289 VPTSGG
+289 VPASGD
-295 EPKRITS
+295 EPKRITT
-302 NPGFDGHPSYSP
+302 NPGFDGHPAYSP

-340 RTAGT
+340 RAGGT
-345 DAEVAGS
+345 HAEIAES
-352 LDRNVDEIVWSPDS
+352 FDRSVDEIVWSKDS
-366 KEIYFTATSEAEQ
+366 KQIYFTALNDAEQ
-379 PIYEIAAAPGSTA
+379 PVYEIAAAPGSTPR
-392 QEILKDSFNESIS
+392 EVLKDSFNESIS
-405 FSKDGATVAFLRSSV
+405 LSADGTAFAFLRS
-420 AAPAEVFASR
+420 ALIAPTEVFTSR
-430 SDGTGARQISTHNA
+430 SDGSAARELSQHNA
-444 ARLASIDMSPP
+444 GRLASIEMNPP

-462 AGGTRIHGM
+462 AGGTRVQGM

-476 HFDPSRKYPLLLLV
+476 HFDASKKYPLLLLI

-514 GYVAVMINPRGSTG
+514 GYVAVLINPRGSTG

-547 DLMKGVDYVIGKYSF
+547 DLMKGVDYVIGNYPF
-562 IDQSRVAAAGGSY
+562 VDANRVAAAGGSY
-575 GGYMIDWMATHTGRF
+575 GGYMIDWIATHTGRF

-641 LSKYRTPTL
+641 LAKYKTPTL
-650 VICGELDYRVPYT
+650 VFSGELDYRVPYT

-692 KPQNSQLWYKTFSDW
+692 KPQNSRLWYKTFSDW

>member
-1 LRYSLD
+1 MLVKFM
-7 RLPAACHLKRAG
+7 P
-19 REPDCGEFPMSRSLK
+19 RS
-34 SISVATVLF
+34 F
-43 AFVLSLHAQT
+43 AIFLIALTSSAQAQA
-53 PAKHAMTF
+53 PSKHAMTF
-61 DDLMAVQRVGEPQI
+61 DDLAAVQRVAEPQI

-84 TVGTADMDANR
+84 TVGAADMDTNR
-95 VAHDIWVVP
+95 IAHNIWIVS
-104 TAPGSQPRRL
+104 TAPGSQPRQL

-124 WSPDGKSIAFLSSR
+124 WSPDGKSIAFLSGR

-145 VMSAQGG
+145 LMPAQGG
-152 NAKKITSLS
+152 AAKKITSLS

-186 AGDACNRA
+186 ADDACNRA

-221 DGKRSHLFLVA
+221 DGKRSHLFLVG
-232 ANGGAPR
+232 ANGGSPR
-239 DVTPRAD
+239 DVTPHAD

-260 AFSPDGK
+260 AFSPDSK
-267 ELCFTAVTDRP
+267 EICFTAVTDRP
-278 EAISTNGDLFV
+278 EATSTNGDLFL

-295 EPKRITS
+295 EPNRITS
-302 NPGFDGHPSYSP
+302 NPGFDGHPAYSP

-340 RTAGT
+340 RTGET
-345 DAEVAGS
+345 HSEVAS
-352 LDRNVDEIVWSPDS
+352 SFDRNVDEIVWSPDS
-366 KEIYFTATSEAEQ
+366 KEIFFTAESEAEQ
-379 PIYEIAAAPGSTA
+379 PLYEIAAAPGSTPR
-392 QEILKDSFNESIS
+392 EILKDTFNESIS
-405 FSKDGATVAFLRSSV
+405 ISTDGSAFAFLRSSLV
-420 AAPAEVFASR
+420 MPAEVFTSR
-430 SDGTGARQISTHNA
+430 RDGSAALQLSEHNA
-444 ARLASIDMSPP
+444 ARLASIDMNPP
-455 ESFWYEG
+455 EPFWYEG
-462 AGGTRIHGM
+462 AGGTRVQGM

-476 HFDPSRKYPLLLLV
+476 NFDATKKYPLLLLI

-502 GYRWNEELFAAP
+502 GYRWNEELFAAS
-514 GYVAVMINPRGSTG
+514 GYVAVMINPRGSTS

-547 DLMKGVDYVIGKYSF
+547 DLMKGVDYVIGKYSYV
-562 IDQSRVAAAGGSY
+562 DGNRLAAAGGSY
-575 GGYMIDWMATHTGRF
+575 GGYMIDWIATHSGRF
-590 KVLISHAGVYDKTSM
+590 KVLISHAGVYDKTAM

-619 AGTPWTHPES
+619 AGTPWTNPES
-629 YQKWS
+629 YKKWS
-634 PSTYAGD
+634 PSTYAGN
-641 LSKYRTPTL
+641 LAKYKTPTL

-674 QNVPSKLVVY
+674 QNVPSKLAVY

-692 KPQNSQLWYKTFSDW
+692 KPQNSQLWYKTFSGW